1 MSCVAQ
7 VLPKT
12 PNMYLLSL
20 IAAAAGRHL
29 DCRLIQTSVPNLYV
43 VVMGKNLDAAT
54 PAPQDPPETPEVS
67 TLIHR
72 VVASESW
79 QTGVLTAAPQKDL
92 TFGCVWNETWSAEWI
107 HALLKSL
114 GVIPLRQNDVVLEV
128 ECGPQLHALL
138 QSGEGAWYG
147 LHVKPSPRK
156 EQILQD
162 LRRKPL
168 GHVHEIFHEDT

>member
-54 PAPQDPPETPEVS
+54 PAPQDPPETRCPDSRPTERS
-67 TLIHR
+67 HIR
-72 VVASESW
+72 V
-79 QTGVLTAAPQKDL
+79 
-92 TFGCVWNETWSAEWI
+92 C
-107 HALLKSL
+107 
-114 GVIPLRQNDVVLEV
+114 LE
-128 ECGPQLHALL
+128 
-138 QSGEGAWYG
+138 
-147 LHVKPSPRK
+147 
-156 EQILQD
+156 
-162 LRRKPL
+162 
-168 GHVHEIFHEDT
+168 

>member
-1 MSCVAQ
+1 MWWLWARTWMQ
-7 VLPKT
+7 PHQHHK
-12 PNMYLLSL
+12 
-20 IAAAAGRHL
+20 IH
-29 DCRLIQTSVPNLYV
+29 Q
-43 VVMGKNLDAAT
+43 
-54 PAPQDPPETPEVS
+54 ETPEVS

-92 TFGCVWNETWSAEWI
+92 TFGCVWNEIWSAEWI